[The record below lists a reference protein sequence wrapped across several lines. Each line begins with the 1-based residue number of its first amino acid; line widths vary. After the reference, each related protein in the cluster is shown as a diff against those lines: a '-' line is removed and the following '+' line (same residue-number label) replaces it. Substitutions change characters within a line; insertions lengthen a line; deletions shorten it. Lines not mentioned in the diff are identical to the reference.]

1 MILFSDP
8 TSIVED
14 KLFPQK
20 YTFQIKGRL
29 IIWDEPQLMGI
40 LNLTPDSFYAG
51 SRVKIDREDILKRA
65 EKMILEGADILD
77 LGGYSSRPGAEDISE
92 EEELSRVIQ
101 PISWISEAFP
111 EVLISI
117 DTFRSNVAKRAIE
130 TGAHL
135 VNDISGGSLDSKMY
149 EVVGKLQVPYFLMHM
164 RGTPQ
169 TMQQKT
175 DYSKLLPDILNYF
188 AKKLHL
194 IKEFGIKDVI
204 IDPGFGFAKTLE
216 QNYHILKNLEIFR
229 TLGYPVLA
237 GLSRKSMIYKLLGCG
252 PEESLNGTTALH
264 MFALSK
270 GANILRVHDVKEANE
285 TRKLFKQLYA

>member
-1 MILFSDP
+1 
-8 TSIVED
+8 
-14 KLFPQK
+14 
-20 YTFQIKGRL
+20 
-29 IIWDEPQLMGI
+29 MGI

>member
-8 TSIVED
+8 TSAVED

-29 IIWDEPQLMGI
+29 VIWDEPQLMGI
-40 LNLTPDSFYAG
+40 LNLTPDSFYSG
-51 SRVKIDREDILKRA
+51 SRVKVERDDILKRA
-65 EKMILEGADILD
+65 ERMIQDGADILD
-77 LGGYSSRPGAEDISE
+77 LGGYSSRPGAGDISE
-92 EEELSRVIQ
+92 DEELRRVIQ

-117 DTFRSNVAKRAIE
+117 DTFRSKVAIE
-130 TGAHL
+130 AVESGAHL

-149 EVVGKLQVPYFLMHM
+149 QVVGALQIPYFLMHM

-169 TMQQKT
+169 TMQEKT
-175 DYSKLLPDILNYF
+175 DYPKLLPDILNYF

-194 IKEFGIKDVI
+194 IREFGIKDVI

-216 QNYHILKNLEIFR
+216 QNYHILQNLEIFK
-229 TLGYPVLA
+229 TLGHPLMV

-252 PEESLNGTTALH
+252 PEESLNGTTALN